1 MTRLVVARA
10 QEALAALFVV
20 LVDLPLWNRLVA
32 AMVLRRVGEERVG
45 N

>member
-1 MTRLVVARA
+1 MTRLIIARA

-32 AMVLRRVGEERVG
+32 ALMLRRVGEERISD
-45 N
+45 